1 MFEAFKLADGTFAGF
16 GHHVINLTSIRA
28 VIVGQHFDGNG
39 NRSPIL
45 RELIAPGVLSRAQ
58 WVADAAK
65 CRSAFQADKVA

>member
-1 MFEAFKLADGTFAGF
+1 MFDPFKLADGTFAGF

-28 VIVGQHFDGNG
+28 VVVGQHFDANG

-58 WVADAAK
+58 WVADAMK
-65 CRSAFQADKVA
+65 CRAAWSI